1 MAAPT
6 LSEKV
11 RTALLALEGTVI
23 DDLRLPVPGDLRDIS
38 KAAAMV
44 SGVVEDRIPALLN
57 GVRDRTWDEDGALHE
72 YEFRRFP
79 IGFPDVLLVERANP
93 ENILF
98 QLEAKSWYILSADS
112 LTARFLT
119 SPRVMADGTLVMI
132 AAWLLDSVIA
142 GSPKLLRVYMDDAI
156 RLANVRDKACEETRD
171 DRRVI
176 QPENA
181 PGTAR
186 SVMRTQV
193 RGEQR
198 SAAGTWQA
206 ESQNFG
212 KLDRLYDVNLK
223 AFKTTVFDL
232 IVAGKSLREWHS
244 FITRTSTAE

>member
-1 MAAPT
+1 VAAPT

-98 QLEAKSWYILSADS
+98 QLERKGAQ
-112 LTARFLT
+112 
-119 SPRVMADGTLVMI
+119 PP
-132 AAWLLDSVIA
+132 SVREGSSDLGPHRRRGRPA
-142 GSPKLLRVYMDDAI
+142 GLFED
-156 RLANVRDKACEETRD
+156 C
-171 DRRVI
+171 
-176 QPENA
+176 
-181 PGTAR
+181 
-186 SVMRTQV
+186 
-193 RGEQR
+193 
-198 SAAGTWQA
+198 
-206 ESQNFG
+206 
-212 KLDRLYDVNLK
+212 
-223 AFKTTVFDL
+223 
-232 IVAGKSLREWHS
+232 
-244 FITRTSTAE
+244 